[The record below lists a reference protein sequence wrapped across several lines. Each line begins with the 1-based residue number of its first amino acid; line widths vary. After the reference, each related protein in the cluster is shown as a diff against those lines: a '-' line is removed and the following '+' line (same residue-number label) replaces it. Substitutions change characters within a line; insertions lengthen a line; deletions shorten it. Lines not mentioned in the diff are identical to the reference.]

1 MTASAADLAPYV
13 ARRVFARLA
22 GASAASPEGSGN
34 PAVGDVEEIEA
45 AVLLADVS
53 GSVRLAERYAAQG
66 REGAERFSALMGVY
80 FGGIVDA
87 VHEAGG
93 DVLQF
98 TGDGLLAIWPAVR
111 SAGEGVAQARARA
124 CAAALACAGR
134 MQSQL
139 LELSRRE
146 PALPDGRIGLGAGR
160 GRFLTLSDAEH
171 RSECV
176 LVGAVVREAAAAEKA
191 SAAGSHTVGT
201 TFSEWLGGDSIEGI
215 ASTVAPA
222 SAEAEPAS
230 ACSPAAM
237 FDGRS
242 EAARLL
248 ARHVPLAVRARAGD
262 GGDEWLAE
270 LRRVSTLFVRIGDAE
285 DAPPGQIAA
294 ASREVFGIVHAM
306 EGDIARVGAQG
317 GGIAVLVAFGLP
329 PRAHAD
335 DADRAVIAALRVTQ
349 QLASGPLPVRV
360 GVSTGLL
367 FCGPVGTATRR
378 EYALLGDSVNLAARL
393 AEVAEDGVLCEATTR
408 QACRRPMDF
417 GERLSLE
424 IRGKSA
430 VVEAYRPR
438 ARVEEKE
445 TTDKAMV
452 GRENERAAL
461 EVALERAARSGQGG
475 RIFLEGEAGIGKTSV
490 VAGFLRRAEALGHPV
505 AVAGGDA
512 IEKQSPYHV
521 WRGLLQRRLRWQA
534 AAGEFGAEAAV
545 KRIAESLV
553 ERTGL
558 GEDEAT
564 AHAPWI
570 ATALGLPDS
579 PEVAALAAEA
589 RAERV
594 AAAIARIL
602 GDGGLP
608 PLLVVED
615 AHWLDSASASVLS
628 VLARRADSTLLVVT
642 ARPGEAPMVEELLR
656 DLPRFARLRVG
667 ALGDEAVE
675 ELLRLRLG
683 VEEVPAPLLRF
694 LLERAAGHPLFT
706 EELLNLL
713 VTEGTV
719 SVEAGLCRFDRDA
732 GAGAGALPATVEDV
746 VRSRID
752 GLGVAARRV
761 LKLAAVWGGSFEP
774 RDLFRMRESD
784 DPSGDEEKTALRD
797 PLATLVEAGLL
808 VHASAGEEAYAFR
821 HAILRSVA
829 YEAIPFALR
838 RRLHRQAADSLATTG
853 DRAPALE
860 AFHLALA
867 IDPQVPDFDL
877 VRRAIA
883 AQQAAGEVA
892 AAAFANDEVIA
903 LFRGALELARLGP
916 DLAAEASLAHWHR
929 RVGEASYRLGRAQ
942 AAMDHLLESLR
953 LSGRPMPATTPRLL
967 LELLRATGVELGR
980 RIRPRGAFPPSAVM
994 PSVVGPAPALRERA
1008 ATSELLAFVSMLRSA
1023 DLTTLVA
1030 NLRAVD
1036 DARASGPCAEFASA
1050 AALLGVG
1057 IGGIFGARAAE
1068 WYFARASEAATASGD
1083 RGAYGKVHL
1092 MRAFV
1097 LLGATRWDDAV
1108 AALEE
1113 ARRAYDEVGD
1123 ARWHETVFLHL
1134 GNVFTLNHE
1143 FASGDAPYR
1152 SADQRA
1158 FARGDVQVQA
1168 WAHVG
1173 MSHSELCRGR
1183 LESALVMHAKVRAWT
1198 GQGFERLADRASAL
1212 GVLGMEAEALVQL
1225 GRFEEARR
1233 RLVEARDRLGS
1244 IVLLYHASTGYTHLA
1259 DAALRLLEREQERGL
1274 RDPELEA
1281 MASLFCRTLARF
1293 ARSLPIGRPQALVL
1307 GGLLLHLRGRRS
1319 AAAKQWRLA
1328 IVEAK
1333 RRRMPR
1339 DEGVAHYE
1347 LGRHLAESDP
1357 RRMEE
1362 LGLAREIFERIGAS
1376 HWAMLARAAGGEGGE
1391 PEGPGGRRDRTG
1403 VAAAGPGGGV
1413 AVAEAGD
1420 RAARPAVS

>member
-1 MTASAADLAPYV
+1 MTASVAELAPYV
-13 ARRVFARLA
+13 ARRVLARFA
-22 GASAASPEGSGN
+22 GAEADSREGPGNSAVDA
-34 PAVGDVEEIEA
+34 VEELEA

-98 TGDGLLAIWPAVR
+98 TGDGLLAMWPATGPVGQG
-111 SAGEGVAQARARA
+111 SGDGRARA
-124 CAAALACAGR
+124 CAAALACAER

-160 GRFLTLSDAEH
+160 GRFLTISDAEH

-176 LVGAVVREAAAAEKA
+176 LVGPVVREAAAAEKA
-191 SAAGSHTVGT
+191 SPAGSHAMGK
-201 TFSEWLGGDSIEGI
+201 TFSDWFGGDPIEGVTP
-215 ASTVAPA
+215 SVAPG
-222 SAEAEPAS
+222 PATPNDVL
-230 ACSPAAM
+230 AFVPAPI

-242 EAARLL
+242 EAAHLL

-270 LRRVSTLFVRIGDAE
+270 LRRVSTLFVRIGGAE
-285 DAPPGQIAA
+285 DAPPSQLAA

-335 DADRAVIAALRVTQ
+335 DADRAVIAALRVRQ

-367 FCGPVGTATRR
+367 FCGPVGTGTRR

-393 AEVAEDGVLCEATTR
+393 AEMAEDGILCEATTR
-408 QACRRPMDF
+408 EACRRPMDF

-424 IRGKSA
+424 IRGKA
-430 VVEAYRPR
+430 APVEAYRPR
-438 ARVEEKE
+438 ARVEERE
-445 TTDKAMV
+445 TTNKATV
-452 GRENERAAL
+452 GRENERSAL
-461 EVALERAARSGQGG
+461 EVALERAARSGRGG
-475 RIFLEGEAGIGKTSV
+475 RVFLEGEAGIGKTSV
-490 VAGFLRRAEALGHPV
+490 VAEFVRHAQALGHPV
-505 AVAGGDA
+505 ALAGGDA

-521 WRGLLQRRLRWQA
+521 WRGLLQRRLAWQA
-534 AAGEFGAEAAV
+534 VAGEVRADAAV
-545 KRIAESLV
+545 KRIAELLA
-553 ERTGL
+553 ERCGI
-558 GEDEAT
+558 GEEEAVI
-564 AHAPWI
+564 HAPWI

-579 PEVAALAAEA
+579 AEVAALAAEA

-594 AAAIARIL
+594 AAAIASVL
-602 GDGGLP
+602 GDGDLP

-615 AHWLDSASASVLS
+615 AHWLDSASVLS
-628 VLARRADSTLLVVT
+628 VLARRSDSTLLVVT
-642 ARPGEAPMVEELLR
+642 ARPGEAPMIEELLR
-656 DLPRFARLRVG
+656 DLPQFARLRVG
-667 ALGDEAVE
+667 ALGDAAVA

-683 VEEVPAPLLRF
+683 VEEVPAPLVRF

-713 VTEGTV
+713 VTEGAV
-719 SVEAGLCRFDRDA
+719 SVDGGVCRFDRDA
-732 GAGAGALPATVEDV
+732 GVGTAALPATVEGV

-752 GLGVAARRV
+752 GLGVGARRV

-774 RDLFRMRESD
+774 RDLSRMREAD
-784 DPSGDEEKTALRD
+784 DPSGEEEATTLHE
-797 PLATLVEAGLL
+797 PLAVLVEAGLL
-808 VHASAGEEAYAFR
+808 VHAAAGDGAYAFR

-838 RRLHRQAADSLATTG
+838 RRLHCQAADSLATTG
-853 DRAPALE
+853 DRTPALE

-867 IDPQVPDFDL
+867 IDPQVPELDL

-892 AAAFANDEVIA
+892 AAAFANDEVVA
-903 LFRGALELARLGP
+903 FFRGALELARLGP
-916 DLAAEASLAHWHR
+916 DLATEASLAHWHR

-942 AAMDHLLESLR
+942 AAMEHLLESLR
-953 LSGRPMPATTPRLL
+953 RSGRPMPETTPRLL
-967 LELLRATGVELGR
+967 LELLRAAGAEFTR
-980 RIRPRGAFPPSAVM
+980 RIRPGGALPPSVHM
-994 PSVVGPAPALRERA
+994 PDVVGSTPSLRERA

-1057 IGGIFGARAAE
+1057 VGGILGAGAAE
-1068 WYFARASEAATASGD
+1068 WYFARASEAAVVSGD
-1083 RGAYGKVHL
+1083 RGAFGKVHL

-1143 FASGDAPYR
+1143 FASGDSPYR

-1183 LESALVMHAKVRAWT
+1183 LESALAMHAKVRAWT
-1198 GQGFERLADRASAL
+1198 GEGFERLADRASAL
-1212 GVLGMEAEALVQL
+1212 GVIGMEAEALVQL

-1244 IVLLYHASTGYTHLA
+1244 VVLLYHASTGYTHLA
-1259 DAALRLLEREQERGL
+1259 DAALRLLERERERGL

-1281 MASLFCRTLARF
+1281 MASLFCRILARF
-1293 ARSLPIGRPQALVL
+1293 ARSLPIGRPQSLVL
-1307 GGLLLHLRGRRS
+1307 GGLLLHLRGRR
-1319 AAAKQWRLA
+1319 AAAARKWRLA
-1328 IVEAK
+1328 VEEAK

-1347 LGRHLAESDP
+1347 LGRHLAEADP
-1357 RRMEE
+1357 RRLEE
-1362 LGLAREIFERIGAS
+1362 LGLAREIFDRIGAS
-1376 HWAMLARAAGGEGGE
+1376 HWAMLARVACGDAGD
-1391 PEGPGGRRDRTG
+1391 PEGSNTGRDRSG
-1403 VAAAGPGGGV
+1403 VAAAVPQAFDSGV
-1413 AVAEAGD
+1413 SVPAAG
-1420 RAARPAVS
+1420 PAVS